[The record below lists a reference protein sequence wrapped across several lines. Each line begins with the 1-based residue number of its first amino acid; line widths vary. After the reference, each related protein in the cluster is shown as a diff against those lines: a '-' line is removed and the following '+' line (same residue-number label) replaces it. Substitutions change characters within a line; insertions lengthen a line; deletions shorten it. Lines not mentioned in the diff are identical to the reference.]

1 LKQYLAAE
9 HIGVDVVEGSQHI
22 PEKRLAAHGH
32 RRRTVITLP
41 YFGAATRCIPGTK
54 LILTAPQRFAGQ
66 EAENRKIKVLKA
78 PGEIT
83 GFKYL
88 MIWHPR
94 VNTDAAHAWLRGE
107 IRRIGKKIGS

>member
-1 LKQYLAAE
+1 
-9 HIGVDVVEGSQHI
+9 
-22 PEKRLAAHGH
+22 
-32 RRRTVITLP
+32 
-41 YFGAATRCIPGTK
+41 
-54 LILTAPQRFAGQ
+54 
-66 EAENRKIKVLKA
+66 VLKA

-107 IRRIGKKIGS
+107 IRNIGRAISS

>member
-1 LKQYLAAE
+1 MDSNLL
-9 HIGVDVVEGSQHI
+9 
-22 PEKRLAAHGH
+22 
-32 RRRTVITLP
+32 
-41 YFGAATRCIPGTK
+41 
-54 LILTAPQRFAGQ
+54 
-66 EAENRKIKVLKA
+66 KVLKA

-107 IRRIGKKIGS
+107 IRRIGKKISS

>member
-1 LKQYLAAE
+1 MTSVSSGGRLDLAL
-9 HIGVDVVEGSQHI
+9 IGEGTWPSS
-22 PEKRLAAHGH
+22 
-32 RRRTVITLP
+32 
-41 YFGAATRCIPGTK
+41 
-54 LILTAPQRFAGQ
+54 
-66 EAENRKIKVLKA
+66 

-107 IRRIGKKIGS
+107 IRRIGKAIGS